1 MKVCN
6 KILGIAYQLN
16 VEDSVHSFFKNL
28 HSKQLEEQI
37 REGKGI
43 HFSKAERQAVLK
55 LSATMQSW
63 KQPRV
68 VPRTSEDAQGI
79 LTLLQR

>member
-1 MKVCN
+1 MWKTPLTV
-6 KILGIAYQLN
+6 
-16 VEDSVHSFFKNL
+16 FFKNL
-28 HSKQLEEQI
+28 HSKQLEERI
-37 REGKGI
+37 RDGKGI

-63 KQPRV
+63 KQPRE
-68 VPRTSEDAQGI
+68 VPSTSEDAHGI